1 MIELMMGYF
10 SKYTLFVGRAL
21 ALATFLASSGFTAIV
36 HNCTM
41 EVPVCCEAPKE
52 INHKDCGESVP
63 ANKELAV
70 RSNAACHTNTVVG
83 GVTTNPAVLEKDGK
97 SDVKKLQIAESIVSA
112 SIVRLDQL
120 HTPLNFFSDDTPV
133 FLPSV
138 EKYILNAS
146 FLI

>member
-1 MIELMMGYF
+1 MGYI
-10 SKYTLFVGRAL
+10 SKHILPVSRAL
-21 ALATFLASSGFTAIV
+21 ALATFLASSGFTTIV

-52 INHKDCGESVP
+52 TNHKDCGESVP

-70 RSNAACHTNTVVG
+70 RSNALCHTNTVVG
-83 GVTTNPAVLEKDGK
+83 GVTTNPAVLEKDAK
-97 SDVKKLQIAESIVSA
+97 SDVKKLQIAQSILTTSGA
-112 SIVRLDQL
+112 DFNQPR
-120 HTPLNFFSDDTPV
+120 TPLSSFFSATPV

-138 EKYILNAS
+138 EKYILNSS

>member
-1 MIELMMGYF
+1 MGYF

-21 ALATFLASSGFTAIV
+21 ALATFLASSGFTTIV

-41 EVPVCCEAPKE
+41 GIPVCCEAPRE
-52 INHKDCGESVP
+52 INHKDCSERVP

-70 RSNAACHTNTVVG
+70 RSNAACHTTTVAG
-83 GVTTNPAVLEKDGK
+83 GVTTNPAVLEKDAK
-97 SDVKKLQIAESIVSA
+97 SDVKKLQIAQSIITT
-112 SIVRLDQL
+112 SILRLDQL
-120 HTPLNFFSDDTPV
+120 HTPLNFFSNDTSV

-146 FLI
+146 LLI